1 MKLSKSFLFNSLFK
15 RINQHFYNEHIMNLQ
30 FKIFMKTFPFMQQQS
45 ISYLFCISIA
55 FFTYADTYAQRE
67 ANVWHFGNGYSL
79 DFNSG
84 AAVQTTGSAMQT
96 SEGCASYSDALGNLL
111 FYTNGGGRVP
121 ASGQDPGHIWNKNNG
136 VMYDMQ
142 GLEGGGFSAAQSS
155 VIIPAP
161 GEPNVYYLFTV
172 DEIEHY
178 IDATPAILAA
188 QPNGRGFRYFKVDM
202 NLNTGLGGVTQ
213 ANVQLYNY
221 SLEGLC
227 AIRHANGTDYWILIN
242 QDTTGIGV
250 YKVTSAGVSLANVY
264 PYNYFGIIK
273 ASPNPSASQQCYVY
287 CTGDIFDFN
296 LTTGV
301 LSNPE
306 SLGNDVY
313 SAEFSHNGNYLYT
326 SRLNP
331 VSSNYDLYRYDIL
344 TSNISGQSLLSTG
357 VLISPNLQANYMQL
371 APDGKIYFIQFS
383 NFLSTSLGTIDCPN
397 SLVPSVSFNV
407 FNYPP
412 SADSAFFSLPNFPS
426 WIFYNSYEDYI
437 EFGPDTVFLCQGDS
451 IVLDAGPGT
460 SWSWGGDCFSGPQ
473 STWPSNST
481 RVFTVT
487 QPGIYS
493 ATVTGFCPSPGASD
507 QIIVLPCPSSNTCAI
522 YLTQDTLQVCF
533 EDTAQLQINN
543 SLLQPTT
550 QIKWLGGNGT
560 FLPSDTVPE
569 PQYIPTAAELAQGF
583 VNLTLQAT
591 NTTTGTS
598 GTGRLI
604 AYDHSG
610 NDLIF
615 EISTINGSID
625 SIQDNLGTDWV
636 GMGYESSTSNLY
648 GLSALSQFTSVN
660 IQNGTSNNISFFT
673 EDFFAAEFDNVHN
686 KLYAVGNIPSPI
698 GNPVNQFLC
707 TVNTSTG
714 AINIIGNLNLFTTG
728 SFYYG
733 INDGINGLAYDPAL
747 DVLYGVSYN
756 GKLFRIDVTTAAATF
771 VGNTASD
778 LRGLAYNFDTNELW
792 GIDQNATLVKIDK
805 NTGTQLAVVACQQPF
820 SFITSLTY
828 AKDAALIDTIVC
840 TETLH
845 VQFKPKIISSTN
857 IVTCSS
863 YSWNGNTYTTGGTYT
878 KFFPKGS
885 AAGCD
890 STAILNLSF
899 ASPPAVTA
907 TSVNG
912 NCGLPNAS
920 ATATA
925 TGGSGNYLYSWSNGA
940 TGNFVTG
947 LSSGNYTVIAT
958 DQNACTSSFQFTV
971 TSSPAVG
978 VSLIANDTLIELGD
992 SVNLQI
998 IGADTYQWSPPI
1010 GLSCNNCPSVIASP
1024 LESTIYQ
1031 VTGTDSIGCAYL
1043 LKVIIAV
1050 EIKLNEI
1057 FVPEAF
1063 SPNSDGNND
1072 NVYVRG
1078 SVKEFTFSIFN
1089 RWGELVFRTQNQS
1102 EGWDGSFRN
1111 KDLDAGVFVYYLT
1124 GFDIAGNSIN
1134 KKGNITLVK

>member
-1 MKLSKSFLFNSLFK
+1 
-15 RINQHFYNEHIMNLQ
+15 MNLQ
-30 FKIFMKTFPFMQQQS
+30 FKIFMKTFPFIQQQS
-45 ISYLFCISIA
+45 LRYLVCISIA
-55 FFTYADTYAQRE
+55 FFSYAHTYAQRE

-96 SEGCASYSDALGNLL
+96 MEGCASYCDVLGNLF
-111 FYTNGGGRVP
+111 FYTNGGGMVP
-121 ASGQDPGHIWNKNNG
+121 GFGQDPGHIWNKNNG

-161 GEPNVYYLFTV
+161 GEPNVYYVFTV
-172 DEIEHY
+172 DEVGHY

-188 QPNGRGFRYFKVDM
+188 QPYGRGFRYFKVDM
-202 NLNTGLGGVTQ
+202 NLNGGLGGVTV
-213 ANVQLYNY
+213 ADVQLHDY

-227 AIRHANGTDYWILIN
+227 AIRHANETDYWILIN

-250 YKVTSAGVSLANVY
+250 YKVTSAGVSLSNIY
-264 PYNYFGIIK
+264 PCVTSGTFK
-273 ASPNPSASQQCYVY
+273 ASPNSDIVGLSCCNRVY
-287 CTGDIFDFN
+287 CAAGVFEFD

-306 SLGNDVY
+306 GLGGAVI
-313 SAEFSHNGNYLYT
+313 SAEFSHNSNYLYT
-326 SRLNP
+326 SEFDLVTLNP
-331 VSSNYDLYRYDIL
+331 GLFRYDIL
-344 TSNISGQSLLSTG
+344 GASQSGQSLVSTQTL
-357 VLISPNLQANYMQL
+357 VSPGLQSEFMQL
-371 APDGKIYFIQFS
+371 GPDGKIYFVQ
-383 NFLSTSLGTIDCPN
+383 NTNSTSIGTIDCPN
-397 SLVPSVSFNV
+397 STAPSVTLNV
-407 FNYPP
+407 FNYP
-412 SADSAFFSLPNFPS
+412 AGFNNQFYSLPNFPS
-426 WIFYNSYEDYI
+426 WIFYSNTENYI
-437 EFGPDTVFLCQGDS
+437 DFGPDTVFICPGDS
-451 IVLDAGPGT
+451 IALDAGTGT
-460 SWSWGGDCFSGPQ
+460 SWSWAGDCFSGPQ

-493 ATVTGFCPSPGASD
+493 ATVTGLCPSPGATDS
-507 QIIVLPCPSSNTCAI
+507 IVVLPCATANPCAI
-522 YLTQDTLQVCF
+522 YLSQDTLQVCF
-533 EDTAQLQINN
+533 GDTAQLQVNN
-543 SLLQPTT
+543 SVIQPST

-569 PQYIPTAAELAQGF
+569 PEYIPTAAELSQGF
-583 VNLTLQAT
+583 VNLTLQAA

-598 GTGRLI
+598 GIGKLI
-604 AYDHSG
+604 AYDHVG

-615 EISTINGSID
+615 EISTVNGSID
-625 SIQDNLGTDWV
+625 SIQDNVGTDWV
-636 GMGYESSTSNLY
+636 GVGYESSTSNLY

-660 IQNGTSNNISFFT
+660 IQNGTSNNISFFA
-673 EDFFAAEFDNVHN
+673 ENFFAAEFDNVHN

-728 SFYYG
+728 NFYYG
-733 INDGINGLAYDPAL
+733 IDDGINGLAYDPGL

-756 GKLFRIDVTTAAATF
+756 GKLFRINVTTAAATF
-771 VGNTASD
+771 VGNTTPD
-778 LRGLAYNFDTNELW
+778 LRGLAYNFDANELW

-828 AKDAALIDTIVC
+828 AKDAAIIDTTVC
-840 TETLH
+840 IETLH
-845 VQFKPKIISSTN
+845 LQFKPQITSSVN
-857 IVTCSS
+857 VVACSS

-885 AAGCD
+885 VAGCD

-899 ASPPAVTA
+899 ASPPSVSA
-907 TSVNG
+907 TSVSG

-925 TGGSGNYLYSWSNGA
+925 TGGTGNYVYTWSNGD
-940 TGNFVTG
+940 TGNAVTG
-947 LSSGNYTVIAT
+947 LAAGTYLIVAT
-958 DQNACTSSFQFTV
+958 DQNGCTASTQVAVSST
-971 TSSPAVG
+971 PAAG
-978 VSLIANDTLIELGD
+978 VSLIANDTLLESGD
-992 SVNLQI
+992 SVNLQVL
-998 IGADTYQWSPPI
+998 GANTYLWSPAI
-1010 GLSCNNCPSVIASP
+1010 GLSCSNCPSVNASP
-1024 LESTIYQ
+1024 LTSTVYQ
-1031 VTGTDSIGCAYL
+1031 VTGTDIIGCIYL
-1043 LKVIIAV
+1043 LKVRLDV

-1057 FVPEAF
+1057 FVPDAF
-1063 SPNSDGNND
+1063 SPNNDGNND
-1072 NVYVRG
+1072 KLFVRG
-1078 SVKEFTFSIFN
+1078 SIKDFTFSVFN
-1089 RWGELVFRTQNQS
+1089 RWGEMVFKTQNQTES
-1102 EGWDGSFRN
+1102 WDGTYRG
-1111 KDLDAGVFVYYLT
+1111 KELDGGVFVYYLN
-1124 GFDIAGNSIN
+1124 GFDAAGNTIN